1 MRLYTAITDD
11 GFVSDETK
19 AKIAGEITR
28 IPAAFLVSASE
39 EIAGTVSTSG
49 RCHLGDS
56 SDTILPD
63 VRS

>member
-19 AKIAGEITR
+19 AKIAG
-28 IPAAFLVSASE
+28 
-39 EIAGTVSTSG
+39 TVSTSG
-49 RCHLGDS
+49 WCHLGDS

-63 VRS
+63 VRR